1 MSGTKLGSLVGM
13 SQAKISRIE
22 RGKGPLSPDDV
33 DAIAR
38 ALGAGDAETQVL
50 VGRAMRSFDRMTDWR
65 PASSSTALQQKTLA
79 DWESSAEHI
88 RIFDPALVPGP
99 LQTSGYAK
107 LVLRAFRRL
116 IVLAEEDQT
125 EEALLSAVSAR
136 LRRQQSLADPSR
148 SFKIVMAETALKRRV
163 YPPVEMLAQISHLRE
178 IDVSNPNVSIKIVAD
193 ETPTEIPLLH
203 GFALLDD
210 DLVVTDLYNT
220 GLISRSDRD
229 VETYRRVFGLLEAH
243 ATGIGPF
250 LDQYE
255 SMYIDMLRKA

>member
-22 RGKGPLSPDDV
+22 RGKGPISPEDV

-38 ALGAGDAETQVL
+38 VLGAGDAETQVL
-50 VGRAMRSFDRMTDWR
+50 VGRAMRLFDRMTDWR
-65 PASSSTALQQKTLA
+65 PASSSLALQQKTLA
-79 DWESSAEHI
+79 DWESSAERI
-88 RIFDPALVPGP
+88 RMFDPAVVPGP
-99 LQTSGYAK
+99 LQTSGYAR

-116 IVLAEEDQT
+116 LVLAAEDQT

-148 SFKIVMAETALKRRV
+148 SVRIVMGEAALKRRV
-163 YPPVEMLAQISHLRE
+163 YPPVEMLAQISHIRE
-178 IDVSNPNVSIKIVAD
+178 IEASNPNVSIKVVAD
-193 ETPTEIPLLH
+193 GAPTEIPLLH
-203 GFALLDD
+203 GFVVFDD

-229 VETYRRVFGLLEAH
+229 VETYRLVFDLLEEH

-250 LDQYE
+250 LDRYE
-255 SMYIDMLRKA
+255 SMYIDMLKKA